1 MELVFGREFVL
12 GGLKFRFF
20 LYSMGAYNW
29 DFKFYWESHIL
40 CDLGETM
47 LVIGHELLGHS
58 HILPTD
64 L

>member
-1 MELVFGREFVL
+1 ML
-12 GGLKFRFF
+12 GGLKSRFF

-47 LVIGHELLGHS
+47 PVIGHELLGHS